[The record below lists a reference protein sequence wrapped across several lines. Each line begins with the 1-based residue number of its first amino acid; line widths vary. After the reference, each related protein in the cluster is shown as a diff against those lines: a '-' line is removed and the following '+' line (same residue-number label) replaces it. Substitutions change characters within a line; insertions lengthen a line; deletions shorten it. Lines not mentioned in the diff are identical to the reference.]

1 MNKKDN
7 ADKIKKL
14 EESIEKSKQIIEKEQ
29 EKIKKANAEIKTIQ
43 DLEIKGIINEMNIPF
58 GELKEFLKSYNKK

>member
-29 EKIKKANAEIKTIQ
+29 EKIKKMQKEIKTLQ
-43 DLEIKGIINEMNIPF
+43 DLEIHGIINELNIPYD
-58 GELKEFLKSYNKK
+58 ELKAYLKEYKK